1 MEFAVNLFLQ
11 DRYRLIRL
19 IGSGEFV
26 KTFLA
31 LDESKFPTFFCV
43 IKEFLFQRLWDR
55 EELEKLLKLPLV
67 WGYFEEN
74 GRFYCVEEFIEGKN
88 LGEVLVEEGTFN
100 EETIW
105 QVLREVLLQLKVLHN
120 GGLIHGDI
128 KPVNLIRSK
137 RDFKIILV
145 DCSSVF
151 LESNLLTGSAEFVAP
166 EQVKGRR
173 SFASDLY
180 SLGVCCIYLLTGI
193 SPFQLFDVAG
203 NCWVWRDYLTM
214 PISEGLGEILDKMVE
229 NTLLGR
235 FLSVDPVI
243 EEINKKH
250 PLEYKNNSTGF
261 HVLQAAVKNSLWEC
275 RQTLGGFL
283 GPVNS
288 VAINSKN
295 GILGAASDDKTI
307 RLWNLNNYQLIKTI
321 GAHSHFIK
329 AITFSFDGKFL
340 VSASDDKTVK
350 IYDVE
355 TGQEVHTFNG
365 HSHGVKTVAF
375 HPEGEI
381 LASGSWDKTIKLWD
395 INKKVEIC
403 SLKHNLQV
411 TAVAFSPDGK
421 WLASA
426 SFDRTIR
433 VWDMGGKLRFVL
445 ADHIWP
451 VFAVA
456 FSPNSKILAT
466 GSDDKTIKLWDVESG
481 SLIRTISA
489 HSWTV
494 VSLVFSGDGEFLISG
509 SWDKNLKL
517 WQVSSGEEIEVLGG
531 HLDSVCGVAVDSLG
545 EIIVSGSKDK
555 TVKIWQ
561 MSRETESVGRV
572 IK

>member
-1 MEFAVNLFLQ
+1 MNLFLQ

-31 LDESKFPTFFCV
+31 LDESKFPGNFCV
-43 IKEFLFQRLWDR
+43 IKEFLFQRLS
-55 EELEKLLKLPLV
+55 EIQELEKLVKLPLV

-88 LGEVLVEEGTFN
+88 LGDVVEEEGTFN
-100 EETIW
+100 EEQIW
-105 QVLREVLLQLKVLHN
+105 QLLGQVLPQLKVLHD

-128 KPVNLIRSK
+128 KPVNLIRRN
-137 RDFKIILV
+137 RDFEIILV

-166 EQVKGRR
+166 EQVKGRPA
-173 SFASDLY
+173 FASDLY
-180 SLGVCCIYLLTGI
+180 SLGVCCLYLLTGI
-193 SPFQLFDVAG
+193 SPFQLFDVGG
-203 NCWVWRDYLTM
+203 NCWVWRDYLITKV
-214 PISEGLGEILDKMVE
+214 SDNLGEILDKMVE
-229 NTLLGR
+229 TTLLGR
-235 FLSVDPVI
+235 FLSVDAVM
-243 EEINKKH
+243 EEINKNQRTH
-250 PLEYKNNSTGF
+250 PIADEKNSIRV
-261 HVLQAAVKNSLWEC
+261 HLRSSAVKKSLWEC
-275 RQTLGGFL
+275 RQTLGGFS

-288 VAINSKN
+288 VAIHPQQE
-295 GILGAASDDKTI
+295 ILAAASDDKMI
-307 RLWNLNNYQLIKTI
+307 RLWDLNDYQLIKTI
-321 GAHSHFIK
+321 QTHTHFVK
-329 AITFSFDGKFL
+329 TVAFSFDGKIL
-340 VSASDDKTVK
+340 ASGSDDKTVN
-350 IYDVE
+350 IYEVE
-355 TGQEVHTFNG
+355 TGQEVYSFNG

-375 HPEGEI
+375 HPGGEI

-426 SFDRTIR
+426 SFDRTVR
-433 VWDMGGKLRFVL
+433 VWDMGGELRFVL

-456 FSPNSKILAT
+456 FSGDSKILAT

-494 VSLVFSGDGEFLISG
+494 VSLAFGGNGEVLMSG
-509 SWDKNLKL
+509 SWDKTVKL
-517 WQVSSGEEIEVLGG
+517 WRVSSGEEMEVLGG

-555 TVKIWQ
+555 TVKVWQ
-561 MSRETESVGRV
+561 ILR
-572 IK
+572 